1 MSEYLKGLIIT
12 VIGVLVITPDS
23 LLIRLIEADSWT
35 VIFWRNSLSGV
46 AILLGLLFYYRRDFL
61 KKMLGIGWAGVVMG
75 IIWALGTFC
84 FIYSFSPRHE
94 RIICMEHLNDFCLWY

>member
-35 VIFWRNSLSGV
+35 VIFWRNSLSGL
-46 AILLGLLFYYRRDFL
+46 AILLGLLVYYRRGFCVQFGGHCNYR
-61 KKMLGIGWAGVVMG
+61 LGKHGRG
-75 IIWALGTFC
+75 
-84 FIYSFSPRHE
+84 
-94 RIICMEHLNDFCLWY
+94 